1 MSELIFLTF
10 PSIHH
15 LLQLEDVLKKNSLKF
30 QIIPLPREIRS
41 DCGTCL
47 LIEKEATKAV
57 LALAKNQGIPVEG
70 VYPVTDEKK
79 KRFYQKLLS
88 LM

>member
-1 MSELIFLTF
+1 MRELVFLTF

-15 LLQLEDVLKKNSLKF
+15 LLQLEDILKEKSFKF
-30 QIIPLPREIRS
+30 QMIPLPREIRS

-47 LIEKEATKAV
+47 LIEKEATENILT
-57 LALAKNQGIPVEG
+57 LAQKQGIPVEG

-79 KRFYQKLLS
+79 IRFYQKLFS